1 MGTQRKQTW
10 PIDWPQLILELRG
23 SGMTTEAIA
32 RRLGMA
38 LSTVNNWLSGS
49 VSEPSFSQGMD
60 LLLTYR
66 EKTGRDIPMLD
77 GSRS

>member
-1 MGTQRKQTW
+1 MGAQRKQTW
-10 PIDWPQLILELRG
+10 PIDWPQLILELRS

-38 LSTVNNWLSGS
+38 LSTVNNWLAGA

-60 LLLTYR
+60 LLLVYR
-66 EKTGRDIPMLD
+66 KETGRDIPMLD